1 MALDNHKAEAYIDA
15 PFLHPFAILMSND
28 FALNSVQL
36 KALNAFESQLR
47 VQQYSN
53 ATLKIYRNCFILFLL
68 QFPQHKPSS
77 ITPREVTDFLV
88 RFHDEQDPSA
98 SYYNLMINA
107 IKFFYEKVLANARTV
122 YQLPRARKP
131 QQLPAVFA
139 EVEITKL
146 IKAAGNIKHRSML
159 CLAYAGG
166 LRVSEIVNLKLADID
181 SKRMVISIRQA
192 KGKKDRQVMLS
203 LTLLELFREYYK
215 KFRPKVWLFEGP
227 NATQYST
234 RSVQAVLQQTKD
246 KAGITKRGGVH
257 ALRHSF
263 ATHLLEGGTD
273 LLSIKELLGHDSLR
287 TTMRYTHACLPVGR

>member
-1 MALDNHKAEAYIDA
+1 
-15 PFLHPFAILMSND
+15 MSND

-36 KALNAFESQLR
+36 KALDAFEGQLR
-47 VQQYSN
+47 VRQYSN
-53 ATLKIYRNCFILFLL
+53 ATLKTYRNCFILFLL
-68 QFPQHKPSS
+68 RFPQHKPSS
-77 ITPREVTDFLV
+77 ITPGEITDFLV
-88 RFHDEQDPSA
+88 RFHDEENPSA

-107 IKFFYEKVLANARTV
+107 IKFFYEKVLANERTV
-122 YQLPRARKP
+122 YKLPRARKP

-146 IKAAGNIKHRSML
+146 IKAAGNLKHRSML

-203 LTLLELFREYYK
+203 PTLLELLREYYK
-215 KFRPKVWLFEGP
+215 KFKPQSRLFEGP
-227 NATQYST
+227 NQTQYST

-287 TTMRYTHACLPVGR
+287 TTMQYTHVSKKHLAKIQSPLDKLHL